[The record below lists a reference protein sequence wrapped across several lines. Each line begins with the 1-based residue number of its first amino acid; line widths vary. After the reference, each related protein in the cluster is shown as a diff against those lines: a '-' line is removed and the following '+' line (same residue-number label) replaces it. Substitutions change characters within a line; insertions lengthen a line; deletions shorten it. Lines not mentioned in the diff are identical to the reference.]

1 MSFPA
6 MTRQKKRR
14 TVTSWLL
21 LVAAMFAIALVG
33 WVAVRA
39 VRERSFSSPLGPLG
53 GPSIAQDVDSLI
65 GQKAPAFSLRDPQG
79 DLHTVVSGQGRPIVL
94 IFHMGLH

>member
-1 MSFPA
+1 
-6 MTRQKKRR
+6 MTRREKRR

-21 LVAAMFAIALVG
+21 LAAAVFAIALVG

-39 VRERSFSSPLGPLG
+39 VRPRSFNNPLSPLG
-53 GPSIAQDVDSLI
+53 GPRIAQDVDSLV
-65 GQKAPAFSLRDPQG
+65 GQKAPVFSLRDPQG
-79 DLHTVVSGQGRPIVL
+79 DVHTVVPGQGRSIVL